1 MRLPG
6 KTALWLAIVT
16 VGMAVIGTTQTSA
29 ASESQKGPGVQNQDI
44 TQATTQDSAQDVTQA
59 IVVDENG
66 GFHVTVSYY
75 KKQADNTWTREFEVP
90 GIYGRN
96 GGTDDKKEGDGKTPY
111 GTYSFTMAFG
121 MKENPGSI
129 LPYHQIGE
137 NDFWIDDSDSAYYNK
152 LVNAA
157 ETPRDWNSGEHM
169 SRQGISYNY
178 GLALNYN
185 EDCVPGKGSAIFLH
199 CYTETNDSGS
209 AGCIRVPEE
218 NMKQLIQ
225 SVDANTRIIIRR
237 SAE

>member
-16 VGMAVIGTTQTSA
+16 VGMAAIAPTQTNA
-29 ASESQKGPGVQNQDI
+29 ASESQKGPGIQNQD
-44 TQATTQDSAQDVTQA
+44 TAKATTQDSAQDVTQA

-75 KKQADNTWTREFEVP
+75 KKQTDNTWTREFEVP